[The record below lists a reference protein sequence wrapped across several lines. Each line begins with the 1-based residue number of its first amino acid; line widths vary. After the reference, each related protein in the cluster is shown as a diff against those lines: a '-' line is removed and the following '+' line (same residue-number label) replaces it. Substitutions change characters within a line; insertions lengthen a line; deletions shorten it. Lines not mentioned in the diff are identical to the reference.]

1 MQVVKHK
8 SPSFFKFNYYVISDA
23 ALKPSFFS
31 DKIKK
36 LLVTF
41 THHLKIKGDNAVNII
56 SAVAG
61 TNR

>member
-1 MQVVKHK
+1 MCESNIKV
-8 SPSFFKFNYYVISDA
+8 PAFKFTSYVISDKS
-23 ALKPSFFS
+23 LKPSFFS

-41 THHLKIKGDNAVNII
+41 IHHLKIKGDNAVNII

-61 TNR
+61 TK